1 MHVHIWPSAPQVRGG
16 MHVVVDLATD
26 PAGAFPSHK
35 DASSRAAAADALAY
49 RLVDA
54 LLSDTSELYRGRI
67 GATVD
72 PTQGD
77 NRPTP

>member
-1 MHVHIWPSAPQVRGG
+1 

-26 PAGAFPSHK
+26 PAGAFPGHK

-77 NRPTP
+77 KGQLLDEPRVCPLASDEP